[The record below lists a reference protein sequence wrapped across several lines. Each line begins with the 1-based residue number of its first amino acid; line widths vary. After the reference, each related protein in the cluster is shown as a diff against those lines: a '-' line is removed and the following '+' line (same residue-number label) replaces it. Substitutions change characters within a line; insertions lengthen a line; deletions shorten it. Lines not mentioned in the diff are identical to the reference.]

1 MLRLL
6 TETPGAG
13 YPGDYLR
20 ARIQGRRDVL
30 SAAPGAIPAGMIAAE
45 RDDRPCWVQAA
56 TERSWLFRQLDL
68 ELRAAL
74 APLFL
79 FFELGTMAT
88 VLRYQAV
95 GRLEDADRAL
105 EDSLLAPAVC
115 SVLRGREGLAEILS
129 RLERSP
135 AGQELSLG
143 GIRKS
148 YSEGGLQR
156 CEELLRRRFLAEVL
170 ARVRQQDMVFLF
182 RAVVDIRNILALGKW
197 LRWRPESLPAL
208 IPGGLVPLPGSVQKV
223 TAEALARMVRRRTQ
237 GLDPGP
243 DQLRPEQLESL
254 LEAYLLRQVAR
265 RRRTGSVA
273 AACIEYVWRGY
284 VSARECSMRLHTAG
298 EAGL

>member
-6 TETPGAG
+6 TETPGPG

-20 ARIQGRRDVL
+20 ARVLGRRGVL
-30 SAAPGAIPAGMIAAE
+30 SAAARTTPAGMIAAE

-79 FFELGTMAT
+79 FFELSTMAT

-95 GRLEDADRAL
+95 GRSGDADRVL
-105 EDSLLAPAVC
+105 EDSLLAPAIQT
-115 SVLRGREGLAEILS
+115 VLRCREGLAEILS
-129 RLERSP
+129 RLERSA

-143 GIRKS
+143 GIGKS

-156 CEELLRRRFLAEVL
+156 CEEFLRRRFLAEAL
-170 ARVRQQDMVFLF
+170 TKVRQQDMVFLF
-182 RAVVDIRNILALGKW
+182 RAMVDIRNILTASKW
-197 LRWRPESLPAL
+197 LRWRPESMPGL
-208 IPGGLVPLPGSVQKV
+208 IPGGLVPLPGSVRKV
-223 TAEALARMVRRRTQ
+223 TAEALALMVRRRTQ
-237 GLDPGP
+237 GLNPTS

-254 LEAYLLRQVAR
+254 LEAYLLRQVVR
-265 RRRTGSVA
+265 RGRTGSVA
-273 AACIEYVWRGY
+273 AACIEYLWRGY
-284 VSARECSMRLHTAG
+284 VSARECSLRLHTAG
-298 EAGL
+298 EAGI